1 MESLKILVVDDD
13 ERVRG
18 IIRSF
23 VSSRPGWSVC
33 GEAADGVE
41 SIEQAKAKHPDVV
54 LMDVTMPRMNGLEA
68 TRVLR
73 REMPEMDVILVSQN
87 DARIV
92 SRQAADVGAH
102 GYCSKSDLRR
112 DLVPMIERTT
122 EKQETRRNQ
131 MNPAELQADAGEQ
144 TNNLL
149 AAIVDSS
156 DDIIISKNLEG
167 IITSWNKSAEQVF
180 GYTAQEAIGKPLTL
194 IIPRDRQQEEIDI
207 LDRIRRGE
215 RIDHFDTVRQRKDG
229 SLVDVSVTI
238 SPVKDSSGRVIGAS
252 KVAREITER
261 KRWERNTALL
271 AAIVDSSDDV
281 IVSKNLDGIITS
293 WNRGAERTFG
303 YTASEAIG
311 KHITLII
318 PQNRL
323 EEENEIL
330 RRLRRGERVDHF
342 ETLRQ
347 RKDGVLLDMSLTISP
362 VRDARGHIVGA
373 SKVARDITLQK
384 RAEQILRESE
394 AKFRAVFEQTTQF
407 AGIVTKDGV
416 LIEANRLCLEV
427 CGYKAGD
434 VLGKFF
440 WETPWWRNFK
450 ESQEKIRAAIP
461 LASQGTPFREILR
474 YSRADGTERA
484 MQFALYPIVDENGT
498 VIFLHPTG
506 VDITDQKRTEENYRR
521 LAETLDAEVRAR
533 TRELEEK
540 NADILRQS
548 EQVRDLSLH
557 LMKMQDHERRHIAR
571 ELHDSAGQTLAVL
584 GMSLGA
590 LVQKA
595 ETVAPEL
602 VQDGER
608 IEELAQQLH
617 REIRT
622 TSYLLHPPLLDE
634 NGLTSALSW
643 YVQGLSERSGLAI
656 ALDIRQDFGRL
667 PADMELAIFRV
678 VQEGLTNIHRH
689 SNSKNAEIRIA
700 REEDRVRIDIEDR
713 GKGMSP
719 ERLAE
724 IQSRGSGVG
733 IRGMRERVRQFQG
746 KMEMESS
753 ASGTHIVVRL
763 PIPPEVSS
771 AEIQSAPAALG
782 RVG

>member
-1 MESLKILVVDDD
+1 MGLLKILVVDDD

-18 IIRSF
+18 IIRDF
-23 VSSRPGWSVC
+23 VCSRPGLTVC
-33 GEAADGVE
+33 GEAADGLE
-41 SIEQAKAKHPDVV
+41 SIEQAKAKRPDLI
-54 LMDVTMPRMNGLEA
+54 LMDVTMPRMNGLDA
-68 TRVLR
+68 TRILR
-73 REMPEMDVILVSQN
+73 REIPELDVILVSQN
-87 DARIV
+87 DPRIV
-92 SRQAADVGAH
+92 SRQAAEVGAR

-112 DLVPMIERTT
+112 DLLPMIDRTR
-122 EKQETRRNQ
+122 EKQESQRHNMNSADFERN
-131 MNPAELQADAGEQ
+131 PSEQ
-144 TNNLL
+144 SDWL

-156 DDIIISKNLEG
+156 DDIIISKNLDG
-167 IITSWNKSAEQVF
+167 IVTSWNKSAERVF
-180 GYTAQEAIGKPLTL
+180 GYTSQQAIGKPLTAL
-194 IIPRDRQQEEIDI
+194 IIPKDRQQEEAEI
-207 LDRIRRGE
+207 LSRVQQGE
-215 RIDHFDTVRQRKDG
+215 PVDHFDTVRQRKDG

-238 SPVKDSSGRVIGAS
+238 SPIRDSSGRIVGAS
-252 KVAREITER
+252 KVARDITEK

-303 YTASEAIG
+303 YSAPEAIG

-318 PQNRL
+318 PSDRL

-342 ETLRQ
+342 ETVRR

-362 VRDARGHIVGA
+362 IRDAAGHIIGA
-373 SKVARDITLQK
+373 SKVAKDITLQK
-384 RAEQILRESE
+384 RAEEILRERE

-407 AGIVTKDGV
+407 AGIMTKEGALV
-416 LIEANRLCLEV
+416 EANKLCLDV
-427 CGYKAGD
+427 CGYSAEQ

-450 ESQEKIRAAIP
+450 KSQEKIRAAIP
-461 LASQGTPFREILR
+461 AVAAGTPYREVLP
-474 YSRADGTERA
+474 YSFADGSERL
-484 MQFALYPIVDENGT
+484 MQFALYPIVDEKGQ

-533 TRELEEK
+533 TRQLEQI
-540 NADILRQS
+540 NADVVRQA
-548 EQVRDLSLH
+548 EQVRDLSVR
-557 LMKMQDHERRHIAR
+557 LMKIQDEERRHVAR

-584 GMSLGA
+584 GMSVGA
-590 LVQKA
+590 LISKL
-595 ETVAPEL
+595 ETIAPEL
-602 VQDGER
+602 AQDAGR
-608 IEELAQQLH
+608 IDEFVQQLH

-634 NGLTSALSW
+634 SGLASAVSW
-643 YVQGLSERSGLAI
+643 YVQGLNERSGLAI
-656 ALDIRQDFGRL
+656 ALEIGEDFGRL
-667 PADMELAIFRV
+667 PADMELAIFRI

-689 SNSKNAEIRIA
+689 SGSNSAGIRIA
-700 REEDRVRIDIEDR
+700 RDDHRVRIAIADQ

-733 IRGMRERVRQFQG
+733 IRGMRERVRQFRG
-746 KMEMESS
+746 DMKIESS
-753 ASGTHIVVRL
+753 GSGTNIVMSL
-763 PIPPEVSS
+763 PIPPSLSS
-771 AEIQSAPAALG
+771 PENDAAHPTLH
-782 RVG
+782 